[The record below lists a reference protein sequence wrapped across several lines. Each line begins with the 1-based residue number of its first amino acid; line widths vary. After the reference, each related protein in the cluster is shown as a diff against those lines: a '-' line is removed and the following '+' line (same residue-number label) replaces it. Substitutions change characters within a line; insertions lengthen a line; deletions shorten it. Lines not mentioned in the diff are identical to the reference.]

1 MATINQVRRGIEKYM
16 DAEILPK
23 LPKAKAFGMGVYAE
37 LLLSQTESQLQK
49 YLELPAVKVLGIV
62 DESGNIDIEK
72 LRDIARKRMPDSMQL
87 DLPLIGTFTFRD
99 ADIDLLYQHI
109 MGAMV

>member
-72 LRDIARKRMPDSMQL
+72 LRDVAHKKMPDNIQL
-87 DLPLIGTFTFRD
+87 DLPLIGTFTFGN
-99 ADIDLLYQHI
+99 ADIDMLYQHI
-109 MGAMV
+109 ERAIL